1 MILRTPT
8 LLRIANVPVRV
19 HWSWP
24 AALAAVVAALGALYA
39 GAAAAGETLIA
50 AAGVGLL
57 LGVSVVLHEL
67 GHALTARRF
76 GLPVRSITLVALGGY
91 TEIAEERSDPVQELL
106 VALAGPAASAAL
118 ALLGALAWWA
128 SPWPLVG
135 LAALHLALT
144 NTVIAALNM
153 LPCLPLDGGRVL
165 RAVFWFLRDDELA
178 GARLAQEIGRGCGW
192 LVASLGLF
200 HALTSGDLL
209 NGLWIALGG
218 CLLSRATVSGY
229 QQFVL
234 RRVLRGVRVA
244 EVMQRSFRAVT
255 PEMRLDHFVGRYVL
269 GQSDQS
275 FPVVGSLDYQ
285 SQPALLGMIT
295 VRNLSRFTLSQWP
308 LMRVREAMTP
318 VQRLRVLTPDTP
330 ASDAFRALLESREDQ
345 LPVSDGQT
353 LLGVLRRRDLPRHL
367 RRFVER
373 LR

>member
-1 MILRTPT
+1 MILRTST
-8 LLRIANVPVRV
+8 LIRIADVPVRV

-24 AALAAVVAALGALYA
+24 AALAAVVVALGALYA
-39 GAAAAGETLIA
+39 SSAGWGGTLIA
-50 AAGVGLL
+50 AGGVGLL
-57 LGVSVVLHEL
+57 LGVSAVLHEL
-67 GHALTARRF
+67 GHALAARFF

-91 TEIAEERSDPVQELL
+91 TEIAEEASDPVEELL
-106 VALAGPAASAAL
+106 IALAGPAASAAL
-118 ALLGALAWWA
+118 ALLGALVWWA
-128 SPWPLVG
+128 SPWPLAG
-135 LAALHLALT
+135 LVALHLALT
-144 NTVIAALNM
+144 NTAIAAFNM

-178 GARLAQEIGRGCGW
+178 GARLAQEISQGCGW
-192 LVASLGLF
+192 LLSGLGLF

-209 NGLWIALGG
+209 NGLWITLGG
-218 CLLSRATVSGY
+218 YLLSRTALGGY

-244 EVMQRSFRAVT
+244 EVMQRSYRAVT

-269 GQSDQS
+269 GQSEQS

-285 SQPALLGMIT
+285 SEPALLGMIT
-295 VRNLSRFTLSQWP
+295 VRNLSHFTLNQWP

-367 RRFVER
+367 YRFIQR